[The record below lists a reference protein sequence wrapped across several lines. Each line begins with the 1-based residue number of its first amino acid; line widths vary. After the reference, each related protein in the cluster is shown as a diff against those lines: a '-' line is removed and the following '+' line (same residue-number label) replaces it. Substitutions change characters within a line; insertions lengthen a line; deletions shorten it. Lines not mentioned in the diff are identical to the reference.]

1 MIALGLSAPEIIAF
15 EYFAPTSPR
24 VLSSERGRNM
34 PVYMDRHYIEG
45 ATRHA
50 IADAHQ
56 KDLALQDKYHVKFLT
71 YWFDEM
77 RSTAFCLIEA
87 PNRETIERAHNDAHG
102 SVPNEV
108 LEVDPTV
115 VDAFLGRIKD
125 PPPMDASPGKTG
137 EISIDSGFRAIMFT
151 DLKDSTLMTTL
162 YGDAKAL
169 HLLHVHNALTR
180 NSLNAH
186 RGREIKHTGDGIMAS
201 FASVPDAVEC
211 AIAIQKAFAAYNQEH
226 PETPL
231 YLRIGLSA
239 GEPIEE
245 HGDLFG
251 KAVQLAARLCAHA
264 EPARILIDQVVLDQ
278 WSGKQLP
285 FSDLGEVTPKGFN
298 HAVRVYE
305 VQWMQA

>member
-1 MIALGLSAPEIIAF
+1 
-15 EYFAPTSPR
+15 
-24 VLSSERGRNM
+24 M
-34 PVYMDRHYIEG
+34 PMYMDRHYVEG

-50 IADAHQ
+50 VADAHQ
-56 KDLALQDKYHVKFLT
+56 KDLALQDKYNVKFLT

-77 RSTAFCLIEA
+77 RCTAFCLIEA
-87 PNRETIERAHNDAHG
+87 PNRETIERAHDDAHG
-102 SVPNEV
+102 LVPNEII
-108 LEVDPTV
+108 EVDPAV

-125 PPPMDASPGKTG
+125 PPAATSPEKSEGTRV
-137 EISIDSGFRAIMFT
+137 DPGFRAIMFT
-151 DLKDSTLMTTL
+151 DLKDSTRMTTL

-201 FASVPDAVEC
+201 FASVLDAVEC

-226 PETPL
+226 AEAPL
-231 YLRIGLSA
+231 YLRIGMSA

-264 EPARILIDQVVLDQ
+264 EPAQILIDQVVLDQ

-285 FSDLGEVTPKGFN
+285 FADLGEVTPKGFAY
-298 HAVRVYE
+298 AVKVYE
-305 VQWMQA
+305 VQWL

>member
-1 MIALGLSAPEIIAF
+1 
-15 EYFAPTSPR
+15 
-24 VLSSERGRNM
+24 M
-34 PVYMDRHYIEG
+34 PMYMDRHYVEG

-50 IADAHQ
+50 VADAHQ
-56 KDLALQDKYHVKFLT
+56 KDLALQDKYNVKFLT

-77 RSTAFCLIEA
+77 RCTAFCLIEA
-87 PNRETIERAHNDAHG
+87 PNRDTIARAHDDAHG
-102 SVPNEV
+102 LVPNEII
-108 LEVDPTV
+108 EVDPAV

-125 PPPMDASPGKTG
+125 PPATSPEKSEGTRV
-137 EISIDSGFRAIMFT
+137 DPGFRAIMFT
-151 DLKDSTLMTTL
+151 DLKDSTRMTTL

-180 NSLNAH
+180 NALNAH

-201 FASVPDAVEC
+201 FASVPDAVKC

-226 PETPL
+226 AEAPL

-264 EPARILIDQVVLDQ
+264 EPAQILIDQVVFDQ

-285 FSDLGEVTPKGFN
+285 FADLGEVTPKGFAY
-298 HAVRVYE
+298 AVRVYE
-305 VQWMQA
+305 VQWLQA

>member
-1 MIALGLSAPEIIAF
+1 
-15 EYFAPTSPR
+15 
-24 VLSSERGRNM
+24 M

-87 PNRETIERAHNDAHG
+87 PNRETIERAHNEAHG

-108 LEVDPTV
+108 LEVDSAV

-137 EISIDSGFRAIMFT
+137 EISIDPGFRAIMFT

-186 RGREIKHTGDGIMAS
+186 QGREIKHTGDGIMAS

-231 YLRIGLSA
+231 FLRIGLSA

-264 EPARILIDQVVLDQ
+264 EPGRILVDQVMLDQ
-278 WSGKQLP
+278 WSGKP
-285 FSDLGEVTPKGFN
+285 FSDLGEVTPKGFD

>member
-1 MIALGLSAPEIIAF
+1 
-15 EYFAPTSPR
+15 
-24 VLSSERGRNM
+24 M

-50 IADAHQ
+50 VAHAHQ
-56 KDLALQDKYHVKFLT
+56 KDLALQDKYNVKFLT

-87 PNRETIERAHNDAHG
+87 PDQETIERAHKEAHG
-102 SVPNEV
+102 AVPNEV
-108 LEVDPTV
+108 LEVDPAV

-125 PPPMDASPGKTG
+125 PPPMETSPGKTG
-137 EISIDSGFRAIMFT
+137 KVPVDPGFRAIMFT

-180 NSLNAH
+180 NSLRAH
-186 RGREIKHTGDGIMAS
+186 RGTEVKHTGDGIMGS
-201 FASVPDAVEC
+201 FVSVPDAVAC
-211 AIAIQKAFAAYNQEH
+211 AIAIQKGFSAYNKEN
-226 PETPL
+226 PEAPL
-231 YLRIGLSA
+231 YVRIGLSA

-264 EPARILIDQVVLDQ
+264 EPARILVAQVVVDQ
-278 WSGKQLP
+278 CRGKEFP
-285 FSDLGEVTPKGFN
+285 FSDLGELTPKGFD
-298 HAVRVYE
+298 HAIRVYE
-305 VQWMQA
+305 VKWTES

>member
-1 MIALGLSAPEIIAF
+1 
-15 EYFAPTSPR
+15 
-24 VLSSERGRNM
+24 M

-50 IADAHQ
+50 VADAHQ
-56 KDLALQDKYHVKFLT
+56 KDLALQDKYNVKFLT

-77 RSTAFCLIEA
+77 RCTAFCLIEA
-87 PNRETIERAHNDAHG
+87 PNQETIERAHNEAHG

-108 LEVDPTV
+108 LEVDPAV
-115 VDAFLGRIKD
+115 VTAFLGRIKD
-125 PPPMDASPGKTG
+125 PPLTETSSQNSR
-137 EISIDSGFRAIMFT
+137 EIPIDPGFRAIMFT

-201 FASVPDAVEC
+201 FDAVPDAVEC
-211 AIAIQKAFAAYNQEH
+211 AIAIQKGFAAYNHEH
-226 PETPL
+226 SETPL

-251 KAVQLAARLCAHA
+251 KAMQLAARLCAHA
-264 EPARILIDQVVLDQ
+264 EPAKILIDQVVLDQ
-278 WSGKQLP
+278 WSGRRLP
-285 FSDLGEVTPKGFN
+285 FSDLGEVTPKGFD
-298 HAVRVYE
+298 HAIRVYE

>member
-1 MIALGLSAPEIIAF
+1 
-15 EYFAPTSPR
+15 
-24 VLSSERGRNM
+24 M

-45 ATRHA
+45 ATQHA
-50 IADAHQ
+50 VADAHQ

-87 PNRETIERAHNDAHG
+87 PNREIIERAHNEAHG

-108 LEVDPTV
+108 LEVDPAV
-115 VDAFLGRIKD
+115 VEAFLGRIKD
-125 PPPMDASPGKTG
+125 PLPIDTSAGRPE
-137 EISIDSGFRAIMFT
+137 EIPIDSGFRVIMFT

-169 HLLHVHNALTR
+169 HLLHIHNALTR
-180 NSLNAH
+180 NSLNSH
-186 RGREIKHTGDGIMAS
+186 RGREVKHTGDGIMAS
-201 FASVPDAVEC
+201 FAAAADGVAS
-211 AIAIQKAFAAYNQEH
+211 AIAVQKAFTAYNKEN
-226 PETPL
+226 PEAPL

-245 HGDLFG
+245 HGDIFG
-251 KAVQLAARLCAHA
+251 KPVQRAARLCAHA
-264 EPARILIDQVVLDQ
+264 EPGRILVDQIVLDHWQ
-278 WSGKQLP
+278 GREFP
-285 FSDLGEVTPKGFN
+285 FSDLGEVTLKGFD

-305 VQWMQA
+305 VNWTAA

>member
-1 MIALGLSAPEIIAF
+1 
-15 EYFAPTSPR
+15 
-24 VLSSERGRNM
+24 M
-34 PVYMDRHYIEG
+34 PMYMDRHYVEG

-50 IADAHQ
+50 VADAHQ
-56 KDLALQDKYHVKFLT
+56 KDLALQDKYNVKFLT

-77 RSTAFCLIEA
+77 RCTAFCLIEA
-87 PNRETIERAHNDAHG
+87 PNRDTIARAHDDAHG
-102 SVPNEV
+102 LVPNEII
-108 LEVDPTV
+108 EVDPAV

-125 PPPMDASPGKTG
+125 PPATSPEKSEGTRV
-137 EISIDSGFRAIMFT
+137 DPGFRAIMFT
-151 DLKDSTLMTTL
+151 DLKDSTRMTTL

-226 PETPL
+226 AEAPL

-264 EPARILIDQVVLDQ
+264 EPAQILIDQVVLDQ

-285 FSDLGEVTPKGFN
+285 FADLGEVTPKGFTY
-298 HAVRVYE
+298 AVRVYE
-305 VQWMQA
+305 VQWLQA

>member
-1 MIALGLSAPEIIAF
+1 M
-15 EYFAPTSPR
+15 
-24 VLSSERGRNM
+24 
-34 PVYMDRHYIEG
+34 
-45 ATRHA
+45 
-50 IADAHQ
+50 ADAHQ
-56 KDLALQDKYHVKFLT
+56 KDLALQDKYHVKFVT

-87 PNRETIERAHNDAHG
+87 ANRETIERAHNEAHG
-102 SVPNEV
+102 FIPNEV

-115 VDAFLGRIKD
+115 VEAFLGRIKD
-125 PPPMDASPGKTG
+125 PPPIEDKSSQSEA
-137 EISIDSGFRAIMFT
+137 EIAIDSGFRAIMFT

-162 YGDAKAL
+162 YGDTKAL

-180 NSLNAH
+180 NSLKAH

-201 FASVPDAVEC
+201 FRTAPDAVEC
-211 AIAIQKAFAAYNQEH
+211 AIAIQKAFAAYNQEK

-251 KAVQLAARLCAHA
+251 KPVQLASRLCAYA
-264 EPARILIDQVVLDQ
+264 EPARIVVDQVVLDQ
-278 WSGKQLP
+278 CRDTQLR
-285 FSDLGEVTPKGFN
+285 FSDLGEVTPKGFDG
-298 HAVRVYE
+298 AIRVYE
-305 VQWMQA
+305 AVWTEV

>member
-1 MIALGLSAPEIIAF
+1 
-15 EYFAPTSPR
+15 
-24 VLSSERGRNM
+24 M
-34 PVYMDRHYIEG
+34 PMYMDRHYVEG

-50 IADAHQ
+50 VADAHQ
-56 KDLALQDKYHVKFLT
+56 KDLALQDKYNVKFLT

-77 RSTAFCLIEA
+77 RCTAFCLIEA
-87 PNRETIERAHNDAHG
+87 PNRDTIARAHDDAHG
-102 SVPNEV
+102 LVPNEII
-108 LEVDPTV
+108 EVDPAV

-125 PPPMDASPGKTG
+125 PPATSPEKSEGTRV
-137 EISIDSGFRAIMFT
+137 DPGFRAIMFT
-151 DLKDSTLMTTL
+151 DLKDSTRMTTL

-211 AIAIQKAFAAYNQEH
+211 AIDIQKAFAAYNQEH
-226 PETPL
+226 AEAPL
-231 YLRIGLSA
+231 YLRIGMSA

-264 EPARILIDQVVLDQ
+264 EPAQILIDQVVLDQ

-285 FSDLGEVTPKGFN
+285 FADLGEVTPKGFAY
-298 HAVRVYE
+298 AVRVYE
-305 VQWMQA
+305 VQWLQA

>member
-1 MIALGLSAPEIIAF
+1 
-15 EYFAPTSPR
+15 
-24 VLSSERGRNM
+24 M

-50 IADAHQ
+50 VADAHQ

-71 YWFDEM
+71 YWFDEI
-77 RSTAFCLIEA
+77 RCTAFCLIEA
-87 PNRETIERAHNDAHG
+87 PNRETIERAHNEAHG

-108 LEVDPTV
+108 LEVDPAV
-115 VDAFLGRIKD
+115 VDTFLGRIKD
-125 PPPMDASPGKTG
+125 PPPMDTSLEKVRETP
-137 EISIDSGFRAIMFT
+137 IDPGFRAIMFT

-162 YGDAKAL
+162 YGDTKAL

-180 NSLNAH
+180 NSLKAH
-186 RGREIKHTGDGIMAS
+186 RGREIKHTGDGIMAC
-201 FASVPDAVEC
+201 FASVSDAVGC
-211 AIAIQKAFAAYNQEH
+211 AVAIQKAFAAYNKEN
-226 PETPL
+226 PEAPL

-264 EPARILIDQVVLDQ
+264 EAGRILVDQVMLDQ
-278 WSGKQLP
+278 WQGKELP
-285 FSDLGEVTPKGFN
+285 FSDLGEVTPKGFD

-305 VQWMQA
+305 VNWTEA

>member
-1 MIALGLSAPEIIAF
+1 
-15 EYFAPTSPR
+15 
-24 VLSSERGRNM
+24 M

-50 IADAHQ
+50 VADAHQ

-71 YWFDEM
+71 YWFDEL
-77 RSTAFCLIEA
+77 RCTAFCLIEA
-87 PNRETIERAHNDAHG
+87 SDRETIERAHDEAHG

-108 LEVDPTV
+108 LEVDPAV

-125 PPPMDASPGKTG
+125 PPPIDTSPGKTG
-137 EISIDSGFRAIMFT
+137 EIPIDPGFRAIMFT

-162 YGDAKAL
+162 YGDTKAL
-169 HLLHVHNALTR
+169 HLLHIHNALTR
-180 NSLNAH
+180 NSLKAH
-186 RGREIKHTGDGIMAS
+186 RGCEVKHTGDGIMAS
-201 FASVPDAVEC
+201 FASVPNAVEC
-211 AIAIQKAFAAYNQEH
+211 AIAIQKAFAAYNKEN
-226 PETPL
+226 PEAPL

-251 KAVQLAARLCAHA
+251 KTVQLAARLCAHA
-264 EPARILIDQVVLDQ
+264 EPSRILVDQVVLDQ
-278 WSGKQLP
+278 WQGKELP
-285 FSDLGEVTPKGFN
+285 FSDLGEVTPKGFD

-305 VQWMQA
+305 VNWTAA

>member
-1 MIALGLSAPEIIAF
+1 
-15 EYFAPTSPR
+15 
-24 VLSSERGRNM
+24 M

-56 KDLALQDKYHVKFLT
+56 KDLALQDKYRVKFLT

-87 PNRETIERAHNDAHG
+87 PNRQAIEHAHDEAHG

-108 LEVDPTV
+108 LEVDPAV

-125 PPPMDASPGKTG
+125 PPSTSPGNSGGTP
-137 EISIDSGFRAIMFT
+137 IDSGFRAIMFT

-201 FASVPDAVEC
+201 FPSVTDAVGC
-211 AIAIQKAFAAYNQEH
+211 AVAIQKAFAAYNKEN

-251 KAVQLAARLCAHA
+251 KTVQLAARLCTHA
-264 EPARILIDQVVLDQ
+264 EPTRILIDQIVLDQ
-278 WSGKQLP
+278 WSGNQLP
-285 FSDLGEVTPKGFN
+285 ISNLGEVTPKGFD

-305 VQWMQA
+305 VQWMQV

>member
-1 MIALGLSAPEIIAF
+1 
-15 EYFAPTSPR
+15 
-24 VLSSERGRNM
+24 M

-50 IADAHQ
+50 VADAHQ

-87 PNRETIERAHNDAHG
+87 PNRETIERAHNEAHG

-108 LEVDPTV
+108 LEVDSAV

-137 EISIDSGFRAIMFT
+137 EISIDPGFRAIMFT

-186 RGREIKHTGDGIMAS
+186 QGREIKHTGDGIMAS

-231 YLRIGLSA
+231 FLRIGLSA

-264 EPARILIDQVVLDQ
+264 EPGRILVDQVMLDQ
-278 WSGKQLP
+278 WSGKP
-285 FSDLGEVTPKGFN
+285 FSDLGEVTPKGFD

>member
-1 MIALGLSAPEIIAF
+1 
-15 EYFAPTSPR
+15 
-24 VLSSERGRNM
+24 M
-34 PVYMDRHYIEG
+34 PVYMDRHYVEG

-50 IADAHQ
+50 VADAHQ
-56 KDLALQDKYHVKFLT
+56 KDLALQDKYNVKFLT

-77 RSTAFCLIEA
+77 RCTAFCLIEA
-87 PNRETIERAHNDAHG
+87 PNRDTIERAHDEAHG
-102 SVPNEV
+102 LVPNEII
-108 LEVDPTV
+108 EVDPAV

-125 PPPMDASPGKTG
+125 PPATSPEKSEGTRV
-137 EISIDSGFRAIMFT
+137 DPGFRAIMFT
-151 DLKDSTLMTTL
+151 DLKDSTRMTTL

-226 PETPL
+226 AEAPL
-231 YLRIGLSA
+231 YLRIGMSA

-264 EPARILIDQVVLDQ
+264 EPSQILIDQVVLDQ

-285 FSDLGEVTPKGFN
+285 FADLGEVTPKGFA

>member
-1 MIALGLSAPEIIAF
+1 
-15 EYFAPTSPR
+15 
-24 VLSSERGRNM
+24 M

-50 IADAHQ
+50 VADAHQ
-56 KDLALQDKYHVKFLT
+56 KDLALQDRYQVKFLT

-77 RSTAFCLIEA
+77 RCTAFCLIEA
-87 PNRETIERAHNDAHG
+87 PDRETIERAHNEAHG

-108 LEVDPTV
+108 LEVDPAV

-125 PPPMDASPGKTG
+125 PPPVETTAEASAQVP
-137 EISIDSGFRAIMFT
+137 IDPGFRTIMFT

-180 NSLNAH
+180 NALKAH
-186 RGREIKHTGDGIMAS
+186 EGREVKHTGDGIMAS
-201 FASVPDAVEC
+201 FTRAADAVAC
-211 AIAIQKAFAAYNQEH
+211 AIAIQRAFSEYNNEH
-226 PETPL
+226 ADTPL
-231 YLRIGLSA
+231 YLRVGLSA

-251 KAVQLAARLCAHA
+251 RTVQLAARLCAFA
-264 EPARILIDQVVLDQ
+264 EPGRILVDGVVYDQATD
-278 WSGKQLP
+278 KRLP
-285 FSDLGEVTPKGFN
+285 FSDLGEVTPKGFD
-298 HAVRVYE
+298 HPIRLYE
-305 VQWMQA
+305 VQWTPA

>member
-1 MIALGLSAPEIIAF
+1 
-15 EYFAPTSPR
+15 
-24 VLSSERGRNM
+24 M
-34 PVYMDRHYIEG
+34 PVYMDRHYVEG

-50 IADAHQ
+50 VADAHQ
-56 KDLALQDKYHVKFLT
+56 KDLALQDKYNVKFLT

-77 RSTAFCLIEA
+77 RCTAFCLIEA
-87 PNRETIERAHNDAHG
+87 PNRDTIERAHDEAHG
-102 SVPNEV
+102 LVPNEII
-108 LEVDPTV
+108 EVDPAV

-125 PPPMDASPGKTG
+125 PPATSPGKSEGTRV
-137 EISIDSGFRAIMFT
+137 DPGFRAIMFT
-151 DLKDSTLMTTL
+151 DLKDSTRMTTL

-226 PETPL
+226 AEAPL
-231 YLRIGLSA
+231 YLRIGMSA

-264 EPARILIDQVVLDQ
+264 EPAQILIDQVVLDQ
-278 WSGKQLP
+278 WSGKQSP
-285 FSDLGEVTPKGFN
+285 FADLGEVTPKGFAY
-298 HAVRVYE
+298 AVRVYE
-305 VQWMQA
+305 VQWLQA